1 MITRGEEIL
10 LPPSANWYFSCVSAC
25 SRDGQYY
32 AYAAGNYI
40 VVIDPINKKFVNKL
54 DHHTKRVSGLCI
66 TDSGTLLSGGVDRA
80 LKIWNMSCAHPLK
93 SYNKR
98 PAEITAMV
106 VLNSFSECAVVGDKS
121 GKLSLWTVEFES
133 KPKVLQTKM
142 ASSVMSMAASPYP
155 AASHVAVGCEDGMV
169 AIVDVEAD
177 ALLNILQCKTNYHIQ
192 TLSWVLP
199 PRQLTRP
206 KRRKQNPADAD
217 AMEVEPEQ
225 HIPGITDAPSECMP
239 GGSNRSESPH
249 CEMESRSFSGM
260 NGVGGSEDH
269 VTVSL
274 SVVLDE
280 SGERVQCELAVDSI
294 KREENGLD
302 MDNSVDGV
310 DLGADLEEEL
320 SVKEAVIVAGCQ
332 DGGIRIWKT
341 GVSGDPPKVDY
352 VDLIQTLHIKKPSLA
367 TTEEQQKKLWVCA
380 RVVPFPCGVPA
391 SSHHFWVLG
400 SGHMGELMAWI
411 VPMHK
416 GPILGKRVQLA
427 THHHRN
433 VFTIDFIR
441 KTADQG
447 FVMVTNSLDRNLI
460 VWEVDRPGATSQLHD
475 TDWRAMKL
483 TWCFAGV
490 GADILSMQLKPG
502 AECVAL
508 GCADKTVRIVPT
520 VNSGKTKI
528 GLVRWRGITDRVTS
542 VAWHPYAADLL
553 AFGCDDG
560 TVGLMKV
567 ASEDVYAYSIRH
579 KTAVKHA
586 QWKSCVRADGE
597 LSADLFTL
605 GQEGCLL
612 EWPEAPDECLRPRTE
627 ERKKSN
633 REPKCLSDHPVDM
646 SRKLQGLP
654 GGQRMMWCDFSW
666 DISGT
671 FLALGATNGQI
682 VIYMELGQGNLSMQ
696 CSAQHYLSPI
706 KSIRWKLPKDA
717 SPMIAALHND
727 GRFGVHEIG
736 IGEKDGTQCMVL
748 NSVCKIVSDRAQVIN
763 WGISEANVLY
773 GVTKQGR
780 GITSLR
786 AWDVKDM
793 NSARFSRTI
802 QGCVEDF
809 VFSDNDTMIASR
821 DYNCVTRIHIPSM
834 PLPGIRGQRGGARAR
849 AKNEQEA
856 NRAEKLAESDIG
868 NTVTA
873 APEPKGA
880 EEQIALSDAGLRLEN
895 DGSVDGMSGGGV
907 FRGEGLNDDVMD
919 DIPDNLMALPT
930 RDHEATEM
938 KGEDGGVAE
947 TSGGVTIR
955 AGDREGET
963 DTGRENEGMDNRP
976 ITANQD
982 DLMEAVGSGHHVD
995 TQAGRMPVASAL
1007 KPESVS
1013 EQMLVAPTQKPA
1025 AFPKEETKGGLASME
1040 MIIPPPPPPPPLPP
1054 TKVIGDVVANANGT
1068 LGAPSSSADRA
1079 NGEVVLQQNGSPSV
1093 IPEVPE
1099 ASGSGEK
1106 HAIMKEPAAK
1116 TAGGKPS
1123 AALKGRVA
1131 GRKRKVSM
1139 LGSASLMES
1148 LEEGNDEKEQ
1158 EALCMELAQNLF
1170 LQQEQPAAGLSA
1182 LGFFPSHVEASASL
1196 QETAQMIE
1204 DPTDSKSAERKAALY
1219 FWQGAV
1225 QDALDALKEGNR
1237 LDGDFLS
1244 MAVAG
1249 GVDVWASAVQTRAEY
1264 LESIGEIHLAALHFL
1279 SVGAT
1284 KAAIAVY
1291 RRAGLAED
1299 AFRLGSVR
1307 LMKKDPLLEEL
1318 RAEKA
1323 ELDARNSKFFAAAAG
1338 FLAAGKTAEAIQILI
1353 DQGSPQAWQTAAKIV
1368 KKYRAANTD
1377 GEIPGCST
1385 EKAERAL
1392 VRFGLQGEAAIIE
1405 EVLDAWKDRN
1415 LLCAGIVSL
1424 VVTSKEASMFEVR
1437 GVGPESGQEPAV
1449 GDVLRAVGV
1458 VVPLWAKTLEAV
1470 LGNGTDVE
1478 TVKRLGEEVMAHLRN
1493 LGNLESVKNEV
1504 RCQRAKLLCECYLH
1518 HSSGQTD
1525 AALQTL
1531 SNWGDLALED
1541 PPVEA
1546 AAPDVEM
1553 RDQQDIQSSSNGRM
1567 ENANIMDRAAVETR
1581 QDGGSGRRQYRS
1593 TKEKVMQLE
1602 TNGEEDRLKFDNAG
1616 MPLSHCSDKMDTS

>member
-1 MITRGEEIL
+1 MSTRGEEIL
-10 LPPSANWYFSCVSAC
+10 LPPSVNWYFSCVSAC

-32 AYAAGNYI
+32 AYAAGNSI
-40 VVIDPINKKFVNKL
+40 VVIDPINRKFVNKL

-66 TDSGTLLSGGVDRA
+66 TDSGTLLSGGMDRA
-80 LKIWNMSCAHPLK
+80 LKIWNMSCIHPLK
-93 SYNKR
+93 NYSEM

-106 VLNSFSECAVVGDKS
+106 VLNSFSECAVVGDKA
-121 GKLSLWTVEFES
+121 GKLSLWTLEFES

-142 ASSVMSMAASPYP
+142 ASSVMSIAASPYP

-225 HIPGITDAPSECMP
+225 HIPGITDAPSECVS

-249 CEMESRSFSGM
+249 CGLESRAFSGM
-260 NGVGGSEDH
+260 NRVGGSEDH

-280 SGERVQCELAVDSI
+280 SGERVQCELVVDSI

-310 DLGADLEEEL
+310 NLGADLEEEL

-352 VDLIQTLHIKKPSLA
+352 VDLIQTMHIKKPSSA
-367 TTEEQQKKLWVCA
+367 TTEEQLKKLWVCA

-391 SSHHFWVLG
+391 TFLPNHFWVLA
-400 SGHMGELMAWI
+400 SGHKGKLMAWI
-411 VPMHK
+411 VPMRK
-416 GPILGKRVQLA
+416 GRILGKRVQLA

-441 KTADQG
+441 KTADQS

-460 VWEVDRPGATSQLHD
+460 VWKADRPGATSQLAEID
-475 TDWRAMKL
+475 LKTMKL
-483 TWCFAGV
+483 TWRFAGV

-502 AECVAL
+502 AGCVAL

-520 VNSGKTKI
+520 VNSGETKI
-528 GLVRWRGITDRVTS
+528 GLLRWRGITGRVTS

-605 GQEGCLL
+605 DQEGCLL
-612 EWPEAPDECLRPRTE
+612 EWPEAPDECLRPPVE

-633 REPKCLSDHPVDM
+633 REPRCLSNHPVDM
-646 SRKLQGLP
+646 SRKLQGPP
-654 GGQRMMWCDFSW
+654 GGERMMWCDFSW

-671 FLALGATNGQI
+671 FLALGATDGQI
-682 VIYMELGQGNLSMQ
+682 AIYMELSQGNLSMQ
-696 CSAQHYLSPI
+696 CSARHYQSPI

-786 AWDVKDM
+786 AWDVKAM
-793 NSARFSRTI
+793 KSAWFSRTI
-802 QGCVEDF
+802 FFCVEDF
-809 VFSDNDTMIASR
+809 LFSDNNTLIASR
-821 DYNCVTRIHIPSM
+821 DYNCVTRIHILSM
-834 PLPGIRGQRGGARAR
+834 PRPGIRGQRGGARAR

-856 NRAEKLAESDIG
+856 NRAEKLAESDLG
-868 NTVTA
+868 NAVTA

-880 EEQIALSDAGLRLEN
+880 EEQIAISDAGLRLEK
-895 DGSVDGMSGGGV
+895 DGSVDGMAGN
-907 FRGEGLNDDVMD
+907 GEG
-919 DIPDNLMALPT
+919 
-930 RDHEATEM
+930 
-938 KGEDGGVAE
+938 VA
-947 TSGGVTIR
+947 
-955 AGDREGET
+955 
-963 DTGRENEGMDNRP
+963 DTGRENEGMDNGP

-982 DLMEAVGSGHHVD
+982 DLMEAVGDGHHVG
-995 TQAGRMPVASAL
+995 TEAGQMPVASAL

-1013 EQMLVAPTQKPA
+1013 EEQMLFAPKN
-1025 AFPKEETKGGLASME
+1025 
-1040 MIIPPPPPPPPLPP
+1040 
-1054 TKVIGDVVANANGT
+1054 V
-1068 LGAPSSSADRA
+1068 
-1079 NGEVVLQQNGSPSV
+1079 
-1093 IPEVPE
+1093 
-1099 ASGSGEK
+1099 
-1106 HAIMKEPAAK
+1106 
-1116 TAGGKPS
+1116 
-1123 AALKGRVA
+1123 
-1131 GRKRKVSM
+1131 
-1139 LGSASLMES
+1139 
-1148 LEEGNDEKEQ
+1148 
-1158 EALCMELAQNLF
+1158 
-1170 LQQEQPAAGLSA
+1170 
-1182 LGFFPSHVEASASL
+1182 
-1196 QETAQMIE
+1196 
-1204 DPTDSKSAERKAALY
+1204 Y
-1219 FWQGAV
+1219 
-1225 QDALDALKEGNR
+1225 
-1237 LDGDFLS
+1237 
-1244 MAVAG
+1244 
-1249 GVDVWASAVQTRAEY
+1249 
-1264 LESIGEIHLAALHFL
+1264 
-1279 SVGAT
+1279 
-1284 KAAIAVY
+1284 Y
-1291 RRAGLAED
+1291 RR
-1299 AFRLGSVR
+1299 RS
-1307 LMKKDPLLEEL
+1307 
-1318 RAEKA
+1318 
-1323 ELDARNSKFFAAAAG
+1323 
-1338 FLAAGKTAEAIQILI
+1338 
-1353 DQGSPQAWQTAAKIV
+1353 
-1368 KKYRAANTD
+1368 
-1377 GEIPGCST
+1377 
-1385 EKAERAL
+1385 
-1392 VRFGLQGEAAIIE
+1392 
-1405 EVLDAWKDRN
+1405 
-1415 LLCAGIVSL
+1415 
-1424 VVTSKEASMFEVR
+1424 
-1437 GVGPESGQEPAV
+1437 
-1449 GDVLRAVGV
+1449 
-1458 VVPLWAKTLEAV
+1458 
-1470 LGNGTDVE
+1470 
-1478 TVKRLGEEVMAHLRN
+1478 EEVMAHLRDM
-1493 LGNLESVKNEV
+1493 GNLESVKNEV
-1504 RCQRAKLLCECYLH
+1504 RCQRTKLLCECYLH
-1518 HSSGQTD
+1518 HCNGQTN

-1541 PPVEA
+1541 PPAEA

-1553 RDQQDIQSSSNGRM
+1553 RDQQDIQPSSNGHM
-1567 ENANIMDRAAVETR
+1567 ENANIV
-1581 QDGGSGRRQYRS
+1581 DGWQ
-1593 TKEKVMQLE
+1593 
-1602 TNGEEDRLKFDNAG
+1602 
-1616 MPLSHCSDKMDTS
+1616 